1 MLVSLSSS
9 FQVPLT
15 SFLASSSAR
24 KVSSDMNSS
33 GRYWPIAGA
42 ETPFVPAPVGS
53 KMSRVALS
61 SKVVPIA
68 YSAMLLSV

>member
-1 MLVSLSSS
+1 
-9 FQVPLT
+9 
-15 SFLASSSAR
+15 
-24 KVSSDMNSS
+24 MNSS